1 MKTFCTFAA
10 DLNSNNMQRAIGYS
24 RVSTEKQDLVRQEKL
39 ISEYCDSH
47 DYILVDIIEEKVS
60 GAKNEVD
67 REGLMKLLSLQ
78 GNEADTIIVAELSR
92 LSREDDT
99 LDVLNKVNSLLQKGF
114 NVVFLD
120 NEDKV
125 YTAYSKLSL
134 YDIIRL
140 SVEADYSAGERKK
153 ITMRMK
159 TGKYPKIQANPY
171 MYAGGTA
178 PYGFDIIDN
187 PEFAGQKNNRPAK
200 SIMVVNDVEME
211 NVRLIYSWILDG
223 MTVRDAAKK
232 ANEMGFITRENK
244 PFCQTSIAKIIKN
257 PIYNG
262 RRRFKGFNLET
273 EKIISDADWNLAQ
286 ERLQKNRLYK
296 GHGNK
301 HFNPLKGIIFCPCGY
316 GMMLH
321 QMNSIRDGA
330 YLTLHCCV
338 RNRPEYGHKCKNSGI
353 KAGVV
358 FDAVWKCVKSV
369 ILEKEYKNKSNEQVK
384 SYERIIATLKKQ
396 ILDTNNT
403 IKNLIADRD
412 KIPDIL
418 IRLSNMN
425 GVSEHLINTYNNKY
439 TEFDKRIIENE
450 KKKELLNQ
458 EISVYQQKIRDIKRV
473 AILQELDNLD
483 DIAKADIYKRVL
495 SRVVY
500 YSENQFSGFIVISF
514 KNGIETIVITTGAK
528 KRIVA
533 QLPSTFK
540 FDKEKKKIVVEIIEK
555 PHNVTNYDLQP
566 SQYKEYSIKELKDA
580 FSVEEWRI

>member
-1 MKTFCTFAA
+1 
-10 DLNSNNMQRAIGYS
+10 MQRAIGYS

-67 REGLMKLLSLQ
+67 REGLMKLQSLQ

-99 LDVLNKVNSLLQKGF
+99 LYVLNKVNSLLQKGF

-125 YTAYSKLSL
+125 YTAYSILSL
-134 YDIIRL
+134 FDIIRL

-244 PFCQTSIAKIIKN
+244 PLCQTSIAKIIKN

-296 GHGNK
+296 RHGNK

-418 IRLSNMN
+418 LRMSNMN
-425 GVSEHLINTYNNKY
+425 GVSEHLIDTYNNKY

-473 AILQELDNLD
+473 AIRQELDNLD

-555 PHNVTNYDLQP
+555 PHSVTNFTFQP

>member
-1 MKTFCTFAA
+1 
-10 DLNSNNMQRAIGYS
+10 MQRAIGYS

-67 REGLMKLLSLQ
+67 RVGLMKLLNLQ

-92 LSREDDT
+92 LSREDYT

-125 YTAYSKLSL
+125 YTAYTNLSL
-134 YDIIRL
+134 FDIIRL
-140 SVEADYSAGERKK
+140 GVEAEYSAGERKK

-273 EKIISDADWNLAQ
+273 EKIISDEDWNLAQ

-418 IRLSNMN
+418 LRLSNMN
-425 GVSEHLINTYNNKY
+425 DVSVHLINTYNNKY

-473 AILQELDNLD
+473 AIRQELDNLD

-555 PHNVTNYDLQP
+555 PHNVTNFDFQP

>member
-1 MKTFCTFAA
+1 
-10 DLNSNNMQRAIGYS
+10 
-24 RVSTEKQDLVRQEKL
+24 
-39 ISEYCDSH
+39 
-47 DYILVDIIEEKVS
+47 
-60 GAKNEVD
+60 
-67 REGLMKLLSLQ
+67 
-78 GNEADTIIVAELSR
+78 
-92 LSREDDT
+92 
-99 LDVLNKVNSLLQKGF
+99 
-114 NVVFLD
+114 
-120 NEDKV
+120 
-125 YTAYSKLSL
+125 
-134 YDIIRL
+134 
-140 SVEADYSAGERKK
+140 
-153 ITMRMK
+153 MK

-418 IRLSNMN
+418 LRLSNMN

-555 PHNVTNYDLQP
+555 PHNVTNSNFQP

>member
-1 MKTFCTFAA
+1 
-10 DLNSNNMQRAIGYS
+10 MQRAIGYS

-67 REGLMKLLSLQ
+67 REGLMKLQSLQ

-99 LDVLNKVNSLLQKGF
+99 LYVLNKVNSLLQKGF

-125 YTAYSKLSL
+125 YTAYSILSL
-134 YDIIRL
+134 FDIIRL

-232 ANEMGFITRENK
+232 ANEMGFITRKNK

-286 ERLQKNRLYK
+286 EQLQKNRLYK

-418 IRLSNMN
+418 LRMSNMN
-425 GVSEHLINTYNNKY
+425 GVSEHLIDTYNNKY

-473 AILQELDNLD
+473 AIRQELDNLD

-555 PHNVTNYDLQP
+555 PHSVTNFTFQP

>member
-1 MKTFCTFAA
+1 
-10 DLNSNNMQRAIGYS
+10 MQRAIGYS

-67 REGLMKLLSLQ
+67 RVGLMKLLSLQ

-92 LSREDDT
+92 LSREDAT

-125 YTAYSKLSL
+125 YTAYSILSL
-134 YDIIRL
+134 FDIIRL
-140 SVEADYSAGERKK
+140 GVEAEYSAGERKK

-171 MYAGGTA
+171 MYVGGTA

-262 RRRFKGFNLET
+262 RRRFKGFNLKT
-273 EKIISDADWNLAQ
+273 EKIISDEDWNLAQ

-418 IRLSNMN
+418 LSLSNMN
-425 GVSEHLINTYNNKY
+425 GVSKHLINTYNNKY

-495 SRVVY
+495 NRVVY

-555 PHNVTNYDLQP
+555 PHNVTNYVFQP

>member
-1 MKTFCTFAA
+1 
-10 DLNSNNMQRAIGYS
+10 MQRAIGYS

-67 REGLMKLLSLQ
+67 RVGLMKLLSLQ

-99 LDVLNKVNSLLQKGF
+99 LYVLNKVNSLLQKGF

-125 YTAYSKLSL
+125 YTAYSILSL
-134 YDIIRL
+134 FDIMRL
-140 SVEADYSAGERKK
+140 GVEAEYSAGERKK

-232 ANEMGFITRENK
+232 ANEMGFITRKNK

-418 IRLSNMN
+418 LRMSNMN
-425 GVSEHLINTYNNKY
+425 GVSEHLIDTYNNKY

-473 AILQELDNLD
+473 AIRQELDNLD

-555 PHNVTNYDLQP
+555 PHSVTNFTFQP

>member
-1 MKTFCTFAA
+1 MK
-10 DLNSNNMQRAIGYS
+10 RAIGYS

-67 REGLMKLLSLQ
+67 RVGLMKLLSLQ

-125 YTAYSKLSL
+125 YTAYTNLSL
-134 YDIIRL
+134 FDIIRL
-140 SVEADYSAGERKK
+140 GVEAEYSAGERKK

-232 ANEMGFITRENK
+232 ANEMGFITRKNK

-262 RRRFKGFNLET
+262 RRRFKGFNLKT
-273 EKIISDADWNLAQ
+273 EKIISDEDWNLAQ

-418 IRLSNMN
+418 LRLSNMN
-425 GVSEHLINTYNNKY
+425 GVSEHLLNTYNNKY

-473 AILQELDNLD
+473 AICQELDNLD

-555 PHNVTNYDLQP
+555 PHNVTNFDFQP

>member
-1 MKTFCTFAA
+1 MK
-10 DLNSNNMQRAIGYS
+10 RAIGYS

-92 LSREDDT
+92 LSREDAT

-125 YTAYSKLSL
+125 YTAYSILSL
-134 YDIIRL
+134 FDIIRL
-140 SVEADYSAGERKK
+140 GVEAEYSAGERKK

-171 MYAGGTA
+171 MYVGGTA

-273 EKIISDADWNLAQ
+273 EKIISDADWNFAQ

-418 IRLSNMN
+418 LRLSNMN
-425 GVSEHLINTYNNKY
+425 GVSEHLIDTYNNKY

-473 AILQELDNLD
+473 AICQELDNLD

-555 PHNVTNYDLQP
+555 PHSVTDFTFQP

>member
-1 MKTFCTFAA
+1 MK
-10 DLNSNNMQRAIGYS
+10 RAIGYS

-67 REGLMKLLSLQ
+67 RVGLMKLLSLQ

-92 LSREDDT
+92 LSREDAT

-125 YTAYSKLSL
+125 YTAYSILSL
-134 YDIIRL
+134 FDIIRL
-140 SVEADYSAGERKK
+140 GVEAEYSAGERKK

-418 IRLSNMN
+418 LRLSNMN
-425 GVSEHLINTYNNKY
+425 GVSEHLIDTYNNKY

-473 AILQELDNLD
+473 AICQELDNLD

-540 FDKEKKKIVVEIIEK
+540 FDKEKKKIVVEFIEK
-555 PHNVTNYDLQP
+555 PRSITDFNFQP

>member
-1 MKTFCTFAA
+1 MK
-10 DLNSNNMQRAIGYS
+10 RAIGYS

-67 REGLMKLLSLQ
+67 RVGLMKLLSLQ

-99 LDVLNKVNSLLQKGF
+99 LYVLNKVNSLLQKGF

-125 YTAYSKLSL
+125 YTAYSILSL
-134 YDIIRL
+134 FDIIRL
-140 SVEADYSAGERKK
+140 GVEAEYSAGERKK

-171 MYAGGTA
+171 MYVGGTA

-418 IRLSNMN
+418 LRLSNMN

-473 AILQELDNLD
+473 AIRQELDNLD

-514 KNGIETIVITTGAK
+514 KNGIETIVINTGAK

-555 PHNVTNYDLQP
+555 PHSVTDFTFQP

>member
-1 MKTFCTFAA
+1 MK
-10 DLNSNNMQRAIGYS
+10 RAIGYS

-67 REGLMKLLSLQ
+67 RVGLMKLLSLQ

-92 LSREDDT
+92 LSREDAT

-125 YTAYSKLSL
+125 YTAYSILSL
-134 YDIIRL
+134 YDILRL
-140 SVEADYSAGERKK
+140 SVEAEYSAGERKK

-159 TGKYPKIQANPY
+159 TGKYPKIQDNPY

-273 EKIISDADWNLAQ
+273 EKIISDEDWNLAQ

-418 IRLSNMN
+418 LRLSNMN
-425 GVSEHLINTYNNKY
+425 DVSVHLINTYNNKY

-473 AILQELDNLD
+473 AICQELDNLD

-540 FDKEKKKIVVEIIEK
+540 FDKEKKKIVVEFIEK
-555 PHNVTNYDLQP
+555 PRSITDFNFQP

>member
-1 MKTFCTFAA
+1 
-10 DLNSNNMQRAIGYS
+10 MQRAIGYS

-67 REGLMKLLSLQ
+67 RVGLMKLLSLQ

-92 LSREDDT
+92 LSREDAT

-125 YTAYSKLSL
+125 YTAYSILSL
-134 YDIIRL
+134 FDIMRL
-140 SVEADYSAGERKK
+140 GVEAEYSAGERKK

-232 ANEMGFITRENK
+232 ANEMGFITRKNK

-273 EKIISDADWNLAQ
+273 EKIISDEDWNLAQ

-418 IRLSNMN
+418 LRLSNMN
-425 GVSEHLINTYNNKY
+425 GVSEHLIDTYNNKY

-473 AILQELDNLD
+473 AIRQELDNLD

-555 PHNVTNYDLQP
+555 PHSVTDFTFQP

>member
-1 MKTFCTFAA
+1 MK
-10 DLNSNNMQRAIGYS
+10 RAIGYS

-67 REGLMKLLSLQ
+67 REGLMKLQSLQ

-125 YTAYSKLSL
+125 YTAYSILSL
-134 YDIIRL
+134 FDIIRL

-232 ANEMGFITRENK
+232 ANEMGFITRKNK

-273 EKIISDADWNLAQ
+273 EKIISDADWNFAQ

-418 IRLSNMN
+418 LRLSNMN
-425 GVSEHLINTYNNKY
+425 GVSEHLIDTYNNKY

-473 AILQELDNLD
+473 AICQELDNLD

-555 PHNVTNYDLQP
+555 PHNVTNYVFQP

>member
-1 MKTFCTFAA
+1 MK
-10 DLNSNNMQRAIGYS
+10 RAIGYS

-67 REGLMKLLSLQ
+67 RVGLMKLLSLQ

-125 YTAYSKLSL
+125 YTAYSILSL
-134 YDIIRL
+134 FDIIRL

-159 TGKYPKIQANPY
+159 TGKYPKIQDNPY

-418 IRLSNMN
+418 LRLSNMN
-425 GVSEHLINTYNNKY
+425 GVSEHLIDTYNNKY

-555 PHNVTNYDLQP
+555 PHSVTDFTFQP

>member
-1 MKTFCTFAA
+1 MK
-10 DLNSNNMQRAIGYS
+10 RAIGYS

-67 REGLMKLLSLQ
+67 RVGLMKLLSLQ

-99 LDVLNKVNSLLQKGF
+99 LYVLNKVNSLLQKGF

-125 YTAYSKLSL
+125 YTAYSILSL
-134 YDIIRL
+134 YDILRL
-140 SVEADYSAGERKK
+140 SVEAEYSAGERKK

-159 TGKYPKIQANPY
+159 TGKYPKIQDNPY

-232 ANEMGFITRENK
+232 ANEMGFITRKNK

-262 RRRFKGFNLET
+262 RRRFKGFNLKT
-273 EKIISDADWNLAQ
+273 EKIISDEDWNLAQ

-418 IRLSNMN
+418 LRLSNMN
-425 GVSEHLINTYNNKY
+425 GVSEHLIDTYNNKY

-473 AILQELDNLD
+473 AICQELDNLD

-555 PHNVTNYDLQP
+555 PHNVTNYVFQP

>member
-1 MKTFCTFAA
+1 MK
-10 DLNSNNMQRAIGYS
+10 RAIGYS

-67 REGLMKLLSLQ
+67 RVGLMKLLSLQ

-125 YTAYSKLSL
+125 YTAYSILSL
-134 YDIIRL
+134 FDIIRL
-140 SVEADYSAGERKK
+140 GVEAEYSAGERKK

-171 MYAGGTA
+171 MYVGGTA

-418 IRLSNMN
+418 LRLSNMN
-425 GVSEHLINTYNNKY
+425 GVSEHLIDTYNNKY

-555 PHNVTNYDLQP
+555 PHNVTNYVFQP

>member
-1 MKTFCTFAA
+1 
-10 DLNSNNMQRAIGYS
+10 MQRAIGYS

-67 REGLMKLLSLQ
+67 RVGLMKLLNLQ

-92 LSREDDT
+92 LSREDYT

-125 YTAYSKLSL
+125 YTAYTNLSL
-134 YDIIRL
+134 FDIIRL
-140 SVEADYSAGERKK
+140 GVEAEYSAGERKK

-200 SIMVVNDVEME
+200 TIMVVNDVEME

-273 EKIISDADWNLAQ
+273 EKIISDEDWNLAQ

-418 IRLSNMN
+418 LRLSNMN
-425 GVSEHLINTYNNKY
+425 DVSVHLINTYNNKY

-555 PHNVTNYDLQP
+555 PHNVTNFDFQP

>member
-1 MKTFCTFAA
+1 MK
-10 DLNSNNMQRAIGYS
+10 RAIGYS

-67 REGLMKLLSLQ
+67 REGLMKLQSLQ

-125 YTAYSKLSL
+125 YTAYSILSL
-134 YDIIRL
+134 FDIIRL

-273 EKIISDADWNLAQ
+273 EKIISDADWNFAQ

-358 FDAVWKCVKSV
+358 FEAVWKCVKSV

-418 IRLSNMN
+418 LRLSNMN
-425 GVSEHLINTYNNKY
+425 GVSEHLIDTYNNKY

-473 AILQELDNLD
+473 AICQELDNLD

-555 PHNVTNYDLQP
+555 PHNVTNYVFQP

>member
-1 MKTFCTFAA
+1 
-10 DLNSNNMQRAIGYS
+10 MQRAIGYS

-153 ITMRMK
+153 ITMRME

-418 IRLSNMN
+418 LRLSNMN

>member
-1 MKTFCTFAA
+1 MK
-10 DLNSNNMQRAIGYS
+10 RAIGYS

-67 REGLMKLLSLQ
+67 RVGLMKLLSLQ

-92 LSREDDT
+92 LSREDAT

-125 YTAYSKLSL
+125 YTAYSILSL
-134 YDIIRL
+134 FDIIRL
-140 SVEADYSAGERKK
+140 GVEAEYSAGERKK

-178 PYGFDIIDN
+178 PYCFDIIDN
-187 PEFAGQKNNRPAK
+187 AEFAGQKNKRPAK

-273 EKIISDADWNLAQ
+273 EKIISDADWNFAQ

-418 IRLSNMN
+418 LRLSNVN
-425 GVSEHLINTYNNKY
+425 GASDHLINTYNNKY
-439 TEFDKRIIENE
+439 IEFDKRIIENE
-450 KKKELLNQ
+450 KKKELINQ

-555 PHNVTNYDLQP
+555 PHNVTNFDFQP
-566 SQYKEYSIKELKDA
+566 SQYKEYSIKDLKDA

>member
-1 MKTFCTFAA
+1 
-10 DLNSNNMQRAIGYS
+10 MQRAIGYS

-67 REGLMKLLSLQ
+67 RVGLMKLLSLQ

-92 LSREDDT
+92 LSREDAT

-125 YTAYSKLSL
+125 YTAYSILSL
-134 YDIIRL
+134 FDIIRL
-140 SVEADYSAGERKK
+140 GVEAEYSAGERKK

-171 MYAGGTA
+171 MYVGGTA

-262 RRRFKGFNLET
+262 RRRFKGFNLKT
-273 EKIISDADWNLAQ
+273 EKIISDEDWNLAQ

-418 IRLSNMN
+418 LSLSNMN
-425 GVSEHLINTYNNKY
+425 GVSKHLINTYNNKY

-473 AILQELDNLD
+473 AICQELDNLD

-495 SRVVY
+495 NRVVY

-555 PHNVTNYDLQP
+555 PHNVTNYVFQP

>member
-1 MKTFCTFAA
+1 MK
-10 DLNSNNMQRAIGYS
+10 RAIGYS

-67 REGLMKLLSLQ
+67 REGLMKLQSLQ

-99 LDVLNKVNSLLQKGF
+99 LYVLNKVNSLLQKGF

-125 YTAYSKLSL
+125 YTAYSILSL
-134 YDIIRL
+134 FDIIRL
-140 SVEADYSAGERKK
+140 GVEAEYSAGERKK

-273 EKIISDADWNLAQ
+273 EKIISDEDWNLAQ

-418 IRLSNMN
+418 LRLSNMN
-425 GVSEHLINTYNNKY
+425 GVSEHLIDTYNNKY

-500 YSENQFSGFIVISF
+500 YSENRFSGFIVISF

-555 PHNVTNYDLQP
+555 PHNVTNFDFQP

>member
-1 MKTFCTFAA
+1 M
-10 DLNSNNMQRAIGYS
+10 LNY
-24 RVSTEKQDLVRQEKL
+24 TESINKNYNVG
-39 ISEYCDSH
+39 I
-47 DYILVDIIEEKVS
+47 YI
-60 GAKNEVD
+60 
-67 REGLMKLLSLQ
+67 
-78 GNEADTIIVAELSR
+78 R

-262 RRRFKGFNLET
+262 RRRFKGFNLDT

-418 IRLSNMN
+418 LRLSNMN

>member
-1 MKTFCTFAA
+1 MK
-10 DLNSNNMQRAIGYS
+10 RAIGYS

-60 GAKNEVD
+60 GAKNEID
-67 REGLMKLLSLQ
+67 RVGLMKLLSLQ

-125 YTAYSKLSL
+125 YTAYSILSL
-134 YDIIRL
+134 FDIIRL
-140 SVEADYSAGERKK
+140 GVEAEYSAGERKK

-171 MYAGGTA
+171 MYVGGTA

-232 ANEMGFITRENK
+232 ANEMGFITRKNK

-384 SYERIIATLKKQ
+384 SYEIIIATLKKQ

-418 IRLSNMN
+418 LRLSNMN
-425 GVSEHLINTYNNKY
+425 GVSEHLIDTYNNKY

-555 PHNVTNYDLQP
+555 PHSVTDFTFQP

>member
-1 MKTFCTFAA
+1 MK
-10 DLNSNNMQRAIGYS
+10 RAIGYS

-67 REGLMKLLSLQ
+67 RVGLMKLLSLQ

-125 YTAYSKLSL
+125 YTAYSILSL
-134 YDIIRL
+134 FDIIRL

-232 ANEMGFITRENK
+232 ANEMGFITRKNK

-262 RRRFKGFNLET
+262 KRRFKKFHLNT
-273 EKIISDADWNLAQ
+273 EIIISDEDWNLAQ

-418 IRLSNMN
+418 LRLSNMN
-425 GVSEHLINTYNNKY
+425 GVSEHLIDTYNNKY

-473 AILQELDNLD
+473 AICQELDNLD

-500 YSENQFSGFIVISF
+500 YSENRFSGFIVISF

-555 PHNVTNYDLQP
+555 PHSVTDFTFQP

>member
-1 MKTFCTFAA
+1 
-10 DLNSNNMQRAIGYS
+10 MQRAIGYS

-67 REGLMKLLSLQ
+67 RVGLMKLLSLQ

-125 YTAYSKLSL
+125 YTAYSILSL
-134 YDIIRL
+134 FDIMRL
-140 SVEADYSAGERKK
+140 GVEAEYSAGERKK

-273 EKIISDADWNLAQ
+273 EKIISDEDWNLAQ

-418 IRLSNMN
+418 LRLSNMN
-425 GVSEHLINTYNNKY
+425 DVSVHLIKTYNNKY
-439 TEFDKRIIENE
+439 IEFDKRIIENE

-473 AILQELDNLD
+473 AIRQELDNLD

-555 PHNVTNYDLQP
+555 PHSVTNFTFQP

>member
-1 MKTFCTFAA
+1 
-10 DLNSNNMQRAIGYS
+10 MQRAIGYS

-473 AILQELDNLD
+473 AIIQELDNLD

-566 SQYKEYSIKELKDA
+566 SQYKEYSIKELKDT

>member
-1 MKTFCTFAA
+1 MK
-10 DLNSNNMQRAIGYS
+10 RAIGYS

-353 KAGVV
+353 KADVV

-418 IRLSNMN
+418 LRLSNMN
-425 GVSEHLINTYNNKY
+425 GPSDHLINTYNNKY

-473 AILQELDNLD
+473 AICQELDNLD

-540 FDKEKKKIVVEIIEK
+540 FDKEMKKIVVEIIEK
-555 PHNVTNYDLQP
+555 PHNVTNYNFQP

>member
-1 MKTFCTFAA
+1 
-10 DLNSNNMQRAIGYS
+10 MQRAIGYS

-353 KAGVV
+353 KADVV

-540 FDKEKKKIVVEIIEK
+540 FDKEMKKIVVEIIEK
-555 PHNVTNYDLQP
+555 PHNVTNYNFQP

>member
-1 MKTFCTFAA
+1 
-10 DLNSNNMQRAIGYS
+10 MQRAIGYS

-412 KIPDIL
+412 KIPVIL
-418 IRLSNMN
+418 LRLSNMN

>member
-1 MKTFCTFAA
+1 MK
-10 DLNSNNMQRAIGYS
+10 RAIGYS

-67 REGLMKLLSLQ
+67 REGLMKLQSLQ

-125 YTAYSKLSL
+125 YTAYTNLSL
-134 YDIIRL
+134 FDIIRL
-140 SVEADYSAGERKK
+140 GVEAEYSAGERKK

-171 MYAGGTA
+171 MYVGGTA

-273 EKIISDADWNLAQ
+273 EKIISDADWNFAQ

-418 IRLSNMN
+418 LRLSNMN
-425 GVSEHLINTYNNKY
+425 DVSVHLINTYNNKY

-495 SRVVY
+495 NRVVY

-555 PHNVTNYDLQP
+555 PHNVTNYVFQP

>member
-1 MKTFCTFAA
+1 
-10 DLNSNNMQRAIGYS
+10 MQRAIGYS

-67 REGLMKLLSLQ
+67 RVGLMKLLSLQ

-125 YTAYSKLSL
+125 YTAYSILSL
-134 YDIIRL
+134 YDILRL
-140 SVEADYSAGERKK
+140 SVEAEYSAGERKK

-418 IRLSNMN
+418 LRLSNMN
-425 GVSEHLINTYNNKY
+425 GVSEHLIDTYNNKY

-473 AILQELDNLD
+473 AICQELDNLD

-555 PHNVTNYDLQP
+555 PHSVTNFTFQP

>member
-1 MKTFCTFAA
+1 MK
-10 DLNSNNMQRAIGYS
+10 RAIGYS

-67 REGLMKLLSLQ
+67 RVGLMKLLSLQ

-92 LSREDDT
+92 LSREDAT

-134 YDIIRL
+134 YDIMRL

-273 EKIISDADWNLAQ
+273 EKIISDEDWNLAQ

-418 IRLSNMN
+418 LRLSNMN

-473 AILQELDNLD
+473 AICQELDNLD

-555 PHNVTNYDLQP
+555 PHNVTNFDFQP

>member
-1 MKTFCTFAA
+1 
-10 DLNSNNMQRAIGYS
+10 MQRAIGYS

-458 EISVYQQKIRDIKRV
+458 EITVYQQKIRDIKRV

>member
-1 MKTFCTFAA
+1 
-10 DLNSNNMQRAIGYS
+10 MQRAIGYS

-67 REGLMKLLSLQ
+67 RVGLMKLLSLQ

-125 YTAYSKLSL
+125 YTAYSILSL
-134 YDIIRL
+134 FDIIRL
-140 SVEADYSAGERKK
+140 GVEAEYSAGERKK

-232 ANEMGFITRENK
+232 ANEMGFITRKNK

-273 EKIISDADWNLAQ
+273 EKIISDEDWNLAQ

-418 IRLSNMN
+418 LRLSNMN
-425 GVSEHLINTYNNKY
+425 GVSEHLIDTYNNKY

-473 AILQELDNLD
+473 AIRQELDNLD

-555 PHNVTNYDLQP
+555 PHSVTNFTFQP

>member
-1 MKTFCTFAA
+1 
-10 DLNSNNMQRAIGYS
+10 MQRAIGYS

-540 FDKEKKKIVVEIIEK
+540 FDKEKKKIVVEIIQK

>member
-1 MKTFCTFAA
+1 
-10 DLNSNNMQRAIGYS
+10 MQRAIGYS

-67 REGLMKLLSLQ
+67 RVGLMKLLSLQ

-92 LSREDDT
+92 LSREDAT

-125 YTAYSKLSL
+125 YTAYSILSL
-134 YDIIRL
+134 FDIIRL
-140 SVEADYSAGERKK
+140 GVEAEYSAGERKK

-171 MYAGGTA
+171 MYVGGTA

-273 EKIISDADWNLAQ
+273 EKIISDEDWNLAQ

-418 IRLSNMN
+418 LRLSNMN
-425 GVSEHLINTYNNKY
+425 DVSVHLINTYNNKY

-473 AILQELDNLD
+473 AIRQELDNLD

-555 PHNVTNYDLQP
+555 PHSVTNFTFQP